1 MQYIALAYALHETKQ
16 IRAHTE
22 WTNTKFEPEHKPKT
36 IILLDEYGLDD
47 QAQQEFKDV
56 DDYLADAIDEYYQD
70 TDDEEDYSED
80 YGSDSESDDY

>member
-1 MQYIALAYALHETKQ
+1 MMTQTEIELLVETWQKLSNYVPVKD
-16 IRAHTE
+16 RLDAA
-22 WTNTKFEPEHKPKT
+22 KAFV
-36 IILLDEYGLDD
+36 ILLDEYGLDD

>member
-1 MQYIALAYALHETKQ
+1 MMTQTEIELLIETWQKLSNYVPAKD
-16 IRAHTE
+16 RLDAA
-22 WTNTKFEPEHKPKT
+22 KAFVL
-36 IILLDEYGLDD
+36 LLDEYGLDD

-56 DDYLADAIDEYYQD
+56 DDYLADAIDGYYLD

>member
-1 MQYIALAYALHETKQ
+1 MMTQTEIELLVETWQKLSNYVPVKD
-16 IRAHTE
+16 RLDAA
-22 WTNTKFEPEHKPKT
+22 KAFV
-36 IILLDEYGLDD
+36 ILLDEYGLDD

-80 YGSDSESDDY
+80 YGSESESDDY

>member
-1 MQYIALAYALHETKQ
+1 MTQTEIELLVETWQKLSNYVPAKD
-16 IRAHTE
+16 RLDAA
-22 WTNTKFEPEHKPKT
+22 KAFVL
-36 IILLDEYGLDD
+36 LLDEYGLDD

-56 DDYLADAIDEYYQD
+56 DDYLADAIDGYYLD

>member
-1 MQYIALAYALHETKQ
+1 MMTQTEIELLVETWQKLSNYVPAKD
-16 IRAHTE
+16 RLDAA
-22 WTNTKFEPEHKPKT
+22 KAFV
-36 IILLDEYGLDD
+36 ILLDEYGLDD

>member
-1 MQYIALAYALHETKQ
+1 MTQTEIELLVETWQKLSNYVPVKD
-16 IRAHTE
+16 RLDAA
-22 WTNTKFEPEHKPKT
+22 KAFV
-36 IILLDEYGLDD
+36 ILLDEYGLDD

>member
-1 MQYIALAYALHETKQ
+1 MMTQTEIELLVETWQKLSNYVPVKD
-16 IRAHTE
+16 RLDAA
-22 WTNTKFEPEHKPKT
+22 KAFV
-36 IILLDEYGLDD
+36 ILLDEYGLDD

-80 YGSDSESDDY
+80 YGRDSESDDY

>member
-1 MQYIALAYALHETKQ
+1 MMTQTEIELLVETWQKLSNYVPAKD
-16 IRAHTE
+16 RLDAA
-22 WTNTKFEPEHKPKT
+22 KAFVL
-36 IILLDEYGLDD
+36 LLDEYGLDD

-56 DDYLADAIDEYYQD
+56 DDYLADAIDGYYLD

>member
-1 MQYIALAYALHETKQ
+1 MMTQTEIELLVETWQKLSNYVPAKD
-16 IRAHTE
+16 RLDAA
-22 WTNTKFEPEHKPKT
+22 KAFV
-36 IILLDEYGLDD
+36 ILLDEYGLDD

-56 DDYLADAIDEYYQD
+56 DDYLSDAIDEYYQD

>member
-1 MQYIALAYALHETKQ
+1 VL
-16 IRAHTE
+16 
-22 WTNTKFEPEHKPKT
+22 
-36 IILLDEYGLDD
+36 LLDEYGLDD

-56 DDYLADAIDEYYQD
+56 DDYLADAIDGYYLD

>member
-1 MQYIALAYALHETKQ
+1 MTQTEIELLVETWQKLSNYVPAKD
-16 IRAHTE
+16 RLDAA
-22 WTNTKFEPEHKPKT
+22 KAFV
-36 IILLDEYGLDD
+36 ILLDEYGLDD
-47 QAQQEFKDV
+47 QAQQEVKDV

>member
-1 MQYIALAYALHETKQ
+1 MMTQTEIQLLVETWQKLSNYVPVKD
-16 IRAHTE
+16 RLDAA
-22 WTNTKFEPEHKPKT
+22 KAFV
-36 IILLDEYGLDD
+36 ILLDEYGLDD

-70 TDDEEDYSED
+70 TDDEEDYSAD

>member
-1 MQYIALAYALHETKQ
+1 MTQTEIELLVETWQKLSNYVPAKD
-16 IRAHTE
+16 RLDAA
-22 WTNTKFEPEHKPKT
+22 KAFV
-36 IILLDEYGLDD
+36 ILLDEYGLDD

>member
-1 MQYIALAYALHETKQ
+1 MTQTEIELLVETWQKLSNYVPAKD
-16 IRAHTE
+16 RLDAA
-22 WTNTKFEPEHKPKT
+22 KAFV
-36 IILLDEYGLDD
+36 ILLDEYGLDD

-56 DDYLADAIDEYYQD
+56 DDYLSDAIDEYYQD